1 MTPGQTIT
9 QIYQMQQLQAFSIT
23 LKLQSKIQAQNSK
36 IYQLE
41 RLIINLLAFN
51 NQTGKN
57 LTSSQ
62 GQPVACEQQM
72 AGT

>member
-1 MTPGQTIT
+1 MTTDQTIT
-9 QIYQMQQLQAFSIT
+9 QLNQMQQLQAFSVT
-23 LKLQSKIQAQNSK
+23 LQLRSKIEAQNSK

-62 GQPVACEQQM
+62 GKPVACEQQM